1 MVLPVVAVVRALFVT
16 GIQTCVVP
24 VLTWVDA
31 DAVLL
36 AGVGSGSL
44 PPMVAVLTMVPA
56 VAGARSEER
65 RVGKAC
71 GARGPTPQEKET
83 EALVQV
89 PWGEVAELK
98 PTPEGRV
105 SVTVAPV
112 AASGPLFLAP
122 SV

>member
-1 MVLPVVAVVRALFVT
+1 MGPPVVAVAGPVLVMARSTDLAA
-16 GIQTCVVP
+16 

-36 AGVGSGSL
+36 AGVGSASL
-44 PPMVAVLTMVPA
+44 PPIVAVLTMVPA
-56 VAGARSEER
+56 VFVAVALILLVAPLSHSTTLFRS
-65 RVGKAC
+65 VTV
-71 GARGPTPQEKET
+71 P

-89 PWGEVAELK
+89 PWVEVADVK